1 MGVLP
6 TKRTKNNCSMTEEET
21 VRREGRRSKSF
32 PNRVGW
38 LGYWLLTYSSK
49 AHWDFS
55 CKLSTWATS
64 ERPQAS
70 GRKFK
75 KKKKKTT
82 KNSVIR
88 LRGLKWV
95 TWSVCAALSNCPNRS
110 WSKCLRTENLGAGEG
125 GTVCDGPGI
134 LALKQNTSQPTA
146 GFLCPSPQAWWPGG
160 PSKVHWVN
168 LAQVSKQTDKQMKP
182 KLPGL
187 RPSFSVNNS
196 LAYNYIVGG
205 GVGNNL
211 AQPR

>member
-75 KKKKKTT
+75 KKKKEEEDDEEFSHQIKRFEMGHM
-82 KNSVIR
+82 KCVYS
-88 LRGLKWV
+88 
-95 TWSVCAALSNCPNRS
+95 ALSNCPNRS
-110 WSKCLRTENLGAGEG
+110 RSNAYGLKTWGLGRGEPCE
-125 GTVCDGPGI
+125 TVLG
-134 LALKQNTSQPTA
+134 
-146 GFLCPSPQAWWPGG
+146 
-160 PSKVHWVN
+160 
-168 LAQVSKQTDKQMKP
+168 
-182 KLPGL
+182 
-187 RPSFSVNNS
+187 
-196 LAYNYIVGG
+196 Y
-205 GVGNNL
+205 
-211 AQPR
+211 

>member
-75 KKKKKTT
+75 LKKKKKE
-82 KNSVIR
+82 KEKEKERKKKEKKKKESKR
-88 LRGLKWV
+88 KPPSALKK
-95 TWSVCAALSNCPNRS
+95 
-110 WSKCLRTENLGAGEG
+110 SKC
-125 GTVCDGPGI
+125 DP
-134 LALKQNTSQPTA
+134 
-146 GFLCPSPQAWWPGG
+146 
-160 PSKVHWVN
+160 
-168 LAQVSKQTDKQMKP
+168 
-182 KLPGL
+182 
-187 RPSFSVNNS
+187 
-196 LAYNYIVGG
+196 
-205 GVGNNL
+205 
-211 AQPR
+211 

>member
-70 GRKFK
+70 EVNRTMALRQLYSAESTCSALSFSTCSWKIRMWSIK
-75 KKKKKTT
+75 ATT
-82 KNSVIR
+82 RSADMGEACRPAAARSGATWRGMEHCAAFSTNSSLQVR
-88 LRGLKWV
+88 RSRA
-95 TWSVCAALSNCPNRS
+95 TWSVICRS
-110 WSKCLRTENLGAGEG
+110 GKKGMFRAHST
-125 GTVCDGPGI
+125 
-134 LALKQNTSQPTA
+134 ALKSIRAASSQMFSMPMMLL
-146 GFLCPSPQAWWPGG
+146 GCM
-160 PSKVHWVN
+160 HW
-168 LAQVSKQTDKQMKP
+168 LP
-182 KLPGL
+182 K
-187 RPSFSVNNS
+187 RD
-196 LAYNYIVGG
+196 VG
-205 GVGNNL
+205 
-211 AQPR
+211 